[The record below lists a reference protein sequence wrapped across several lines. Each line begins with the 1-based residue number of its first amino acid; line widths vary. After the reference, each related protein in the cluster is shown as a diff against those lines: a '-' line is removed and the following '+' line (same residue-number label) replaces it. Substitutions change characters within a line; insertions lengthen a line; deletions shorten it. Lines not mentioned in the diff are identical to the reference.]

1 MSPTA
6 QEDDIQELIRSI
18 AEERRTAK
26 EKEKRE
32 SWTKY
37 VSLMVVVLAVATGIG
52 SLKAG
57 GFSTKVVLNQQ
68 QASDEWAYY
77 QAKSIKQRV
86 AEMEARGATGPV
98 AAAAAED
105 VARYKNDQKVSQAKA
120 QHLEEL
126 RDDFGKHG
134 RPMGFGIALLQI
146 SIALASV
153 CLLTK
158 RKALWMVSGLLGAIG
173 IGYVIFGLYLV

>member
-1 MSPTA
+1 MTEAS
-6 QEDDIQELIRSI
+6 QSEEIQDLIKSI
-18 AEERRTAK
+18 ADERRGAK

-57 GFSTKVVLNQQ
+57 GFSTRVVLNQGL
-68 QASDEWAYY
+68 ASDQWAYY
-77 QAKSIKQRV
+77 QAKSIKQRI
-86 AEMEARGATGPV
+86 AEMEARSASGPV

-105 VARYKNDQKVSQAKA
+105 ATRYKNDQKVSQAKA
-120 QHLEEL
+120 EQLEGL
-126 RDDFGKHG
+126 RDGFAKHG
-134 RPMGFGIALLQI
+134 PPMGFGITLLQI

-158 RKALWMVSGLLGAIG
+158 RKALWAASGVLGAVG
-173 IGYVIFGLYLV
+173 IAYVIYGLYLV

>member
-1 MSPTA
+1 MSEPT
-6 QEDDIQELIRSI
+6 QSDVQDLIRSI
-18 AEERRTAK
+18 AEERRAAK

-37 VSLMVVVLAVATGIG
+37 VSLMVVVLAVATGVG

-57 GFSTKVVLNQQ
+57 GFSTKTMLYQA

-77 QAKSIKQRV
+77 QAKSIKQRI
-86 AEMEARGATGPV
+86 AEMEARASTGER
-98 AAAAAED
+98 AAAAAAD
-105 VARYKNDQKVSQAKA
+105 VARYKNDQIASQAKA
-120 QHLEEL
+120 KGLEGQ
-126 RDDFGKHG
+126 RDGFAKHG
-134 RPMGFGIALLQI
+134 PHMGFGITLLQI

-158 RKALWMVSGLLGAIG
+158 RRALWAVAGVIGAVG
-173 IGYVIFGLYLV
+173 IVYLVHGLYFV

>member
-1 MSPTA
+1 MNDPT
-6 QEDDIQELIRSI
+6 QSEEIQDLIKSI
-18 AEERRTAK
+18 ADERRSAK

-57 GFSTKVVLNQQ
+57 GFSTKVVLNQGL
-68 QASDEWAYY
+68 ASDQWAYY
-77 QAKSIKQRV
+77 QAKSIKQRI
-86 AEMEARGATGPV
+86 AEMEARGPAGPAAT
-98 AAAAAED
+98 AAAED
-105 VARYKNDQKVSQAKA
+105 VVRYKNDQKVSQAKA
-120 QHLEEL
+120 EHLEEL
-126 RDDFGKHG
+126 RDGFAKHG
-134 RPMGFGIALLQI
+134 PPMGFGIALLQI

-158 RKALWMVSGLLGAIG
+158 RKAIWAASGVLGAIG
-173 IGYVIFGLYLV
+173 VGYLIYGLYLV

>member
-1 MSPTA
+1 MAGRRVPDRVSDFRGRPRPGAADRRRADAMSEA
-6 QEDDIQELIRSI
+6 SREADVQELIRSI
-18 AEERRTAK
+18 AEERQEAK
-26 EKEKRE
+26 AKEKRE

-57 GFSTKVVLNQQ
+57 GFSTKVVLNQGL
-68 QASDEWAYY
+68 ASDQWAYY
-77 QAKSIKQRV
+77 QAKSIKQRI

-120 QHLEEL
+120 EHLEEL
-126 RDDFGKHG
+126 RDGFAKHG
-134 RPMGFGIALLQI
+134 PPMGFGIAL
-146 SIALASV
+146 
-153 CLLTK
+153 
-158 RKALWMVSGLLGAIG
+158 
-173 IGYVIFGLYLV
+173 